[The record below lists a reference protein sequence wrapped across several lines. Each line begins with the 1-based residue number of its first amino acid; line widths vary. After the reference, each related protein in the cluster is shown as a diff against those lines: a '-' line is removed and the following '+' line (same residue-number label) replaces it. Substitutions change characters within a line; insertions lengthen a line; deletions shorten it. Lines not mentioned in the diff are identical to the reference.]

1 MENYLSPITNYLVAQ
16 SWQIALLVVVIAAVN
31 LALKNRSAH
40 IRYLL
45 WLIVLAKCLAPP
57 LLTVPLAVLPQNKIT
72 EPVPIPPVQMPAV
85 VFEVTDTPTA
95 ETTVSPAIP
104 AVAAPTPT
112 VAERPARFTITTR
125 HWLGFGWLAGVAVFA
140 LFAAIKALRTN
151 SWLRW
156 DRKPLPSKL
165 QAGIEDLFLGLGLKT
180 FPKVWLVEGIG
191 QPFVWGLLRGR
202 IYLPADF
209 IKVNSIEHCRD
220 VLSHELGHILR
231 FDAAVN
237 ILQVIAQAVFWFH
250 PFVWW
255 ANKKIRGERE
265 KCCDEMAIA
274 CLGAKAK
281 DYGSAIVEILIAEHQ
296 STRPVPSLAVAG
308 PVKNIEERIKT
319 IMKPGKKFYER
330 PSLIVVTVVLL
341 LSLLTAPTVLVLT
354 ARAETSAP
362 VQTGGQS
369 LPQEDGVQS
378 PRFGGMA
385 MTREPVPKMGAIAAA
400 ESPVTKLPQTREP
413 ASGPFGA
420 MAGRRV
426 GVQTM
431 VEPATTRVLHFPQDQ
446 SVGVVYLQ
454 DEDLVIPETVKG
466 YHSGYTYAERENFS
480 CARGDVHIPA
490 GKRVIL
496 TIRGVGASPERY
508 RTALESLGPDDL
520 HGLEFLFIPA
530 LDDDLMPLVARLT
543 GLRRLGLGGVRV
555 STRGLAP
562 LAQLPQLEELSTP
575 KGMTD
580 AGMAEIAKIQSLKS
594 LDVFHDRMTDEGLRS
609 LGKLASLE
617 VMCLYGNSK
626 MTDDGLKALTQLRS
640 LRHLRLGM
648 EGLFT
653 DRGMDYLAMM
663 PSLKVLWLDTHNV
676 TDEGLRR
683 LSKSRSLERLCIC
696 WLDNITDR
704 GIAYLTAMSQ
714 LKGLNATHV
723 NLLTNATMA
732 HLATMPNIDD
742 LRLPYRFTD
751 AGINHL
757 ANLGHLKYLSVN
769 GIDNSPL
776 TDKALATISNLRQ
789 LEELSI
795 GGIGFTNNG
804 IELLQNLENLSTLHI
819 AFWSGLDNET
829 LKQLARLPKLRELSW
844 GSSDSVTMSGLNALN
859 RLAGLESLS
868 VYDIRQDDEGL
879 DLSGLKKLRSLRI
892 MMRHQTTRVGNEVV
906 FTWDA
911 YHDSDLMSLS
921 GLTNLEDL
929 SLTGPGIGDDGFKH
943 LASLTNLKYL
953 QIGGSANLTDDGL
966 IHLANMRRLDSLFIG
981 DSRITERGLAH
992 LYPLKTLHII
1002 QINSA
1007 IPIGGQAIARLRT
1020 ELPHLQSLDIS
1031 QPKPPARR
1039 PRTSKSRVGGQAGS
1053 AKPDSARTRNSTR
1066 RRR

>member
-1 MENYLSPITNYLVAQ
+1 MIPNNILSKRIEAGAVMLVLFGLVAGFLRANEVR
-16 SWQIALLVVVIAAVN
+16 SPDSGAA
-31 LALKNRSAH
+31 
-40 IRYLL
+40 
-45 WLIVLAKCLAPP
+45 
-57 LLTVPLAVLPQNKIT
+57 
-72 EPVPIPPVQMPAV
+72 
-85 VFEVTDTPTA
+85 
-95 ETTVSPAIP
+95 
-104 AVAAPTPT
+104 AAP
-112 VAERPARFTITTR
+112 
-125 HWLGFGWLAGVAVFA
+125 
-140 LFAAIKALRTN
+140 
-151 SWLRW
+151 
-156 DRKPLPSKL
+156 
-165 QAGIEDLFLGLGLKT
+165 
-180 FPKVWLVEGIG
+180 
-191 QPFVWGLLRGR
+191 
-202 IYLPADF
+202 
-209 IKVNSIEHCRD
+209 
-220 VLSHELGHILR
+220 
-231 FDAAVN
+231 
-237 ILQVIAQAVFWFH
+237 
-250 PFVWW
+250 
-255 ANKKIRGERE
+255 
-265 KCCDEMAIA
+265 
-274 CLGAKAK
+274 
-281 DYGSAIVEILIAEHQ
+281 
-296 STRPVPSLAVAG
+296 
-308 PVKNIEERIKT
+308 
-319 IMKPGKKFYER
+319 
-330 PSLIVVTVVLL
+330 
-341 LSLLTAPTVLVLT
+341 
-354 ARAETSAP
+354 
-362 VQTGGQS
+362 
-369 LPQEDGVQS
+369 
-378 PRFGGMA
+378 
-385 MTREPVPKMGAIAAA
+385 
-400 ESPVTKLPQTREP
+400 
-413 ASGPFGA
+413 
-420 MAGRRV
+420 
-426 GVQTM
+426 
-431 VEPATTRVLHFPQDQ
+431 TRVLHFPQDQ

-454 DEDLVIPETVKG
+454 DENLVIPETVKG

-508 RTALESLGPDDL
+508 RKALKSLGPDDL

-530 LDDDLMPLVARLT
+530 LNDDIMPLVARLT
-543 GLRRLGLGGVRV
+543 GLRKLSLGGVQV

-562 LAQLPQLEELSTP
+562 LAQLPKLEELYTP

-617 VMCLYGNSK
+617 VLCLYGNSK

-653 DRGMDYLAMM
+653 DHGMDYLAVM

-757 ANLGHLKYLSVN
+757 ANLDHLKHLSVN
-769 GIDNSPL
+769 GIDKSPL
-776 TDKALATISNLRQ
+776 TDKALATISNFRQ
-789 LEELSI
+789 LEELHI
-795 GGIGFTNNG
+795 GGTGFTNEG
-804 IELLQNLENLSTLHI
+804 IELLQNLENFSALHI

-829 LKQLARLPKLRELSW
+829 LKQLAKLQKLKSLSF
-844 GSSDSVTMSGLNALN
+844 GFSNNVTMSGLNALN
-859 RLAGLESLS
+859 RLSGLESIS
-868 VYDIRQDDEGL
+868 VYDIRQDDGGL
-879 DLSGLKKLRSLRI
+879 DLSGLKELRGLRI
-892 MMRHQTTRVGNEVV
+892 MMWNKATWVDNGFVS
-906 FTWDA
+906 TWDE
-911 YHDSDLMSLS
+911 YHDSDLTFLS
-921 GLTNLEDL
+921 GLTNMEDL
-929 SLTGPGIGDDGFKH
+929 SLTGPGIGDTGLKH
-943 LASLTNLKYL
+943 LAPLTNLKYL

-966 IHLANMRRLDSLFIG
+966 IHLADMRRLDTLFIG
-981 DSRITERGLAH
+981 DSRITGQGLAH

-1002 QINSA
+1002 RINSA

-1039 PRTSKSRVGGQAGS
+1039 PQTSKPRARPQAS
-1053 AKPDSARTRNSTR
+1053 PAKPRSARTRNNTR